1 MAEARKKEKI
11 QEKAFPKKKRI
22 EKDGVKKRWEKAE
35 VKRQSLGSWAWIFLS
50 FDFLPEK
57 KPVDIES

>member
-1 MAEARKKEKI
+1 
-11 QEKAFPKKKRI
+11 
-22 EKDGVKKRWEKAE
+22 VKKRWEKAE

-57 KPVDIES
+57 KPVNIES